1 MDADTRRAR
10 DWDVLLIGGASGTGK
25 STVANALAR
34 RFDIPVTPVD
44 DIVTALMALSTPE
57 QQPALHRFWTE
68 PGAFDWPAE
77 RIVELTIEVVRVLTP
92 GVRAVIDDHLE
103 SAAPVILEGDYL
115 SPALVAPDDDR
126 VRAVFIHEADESAIR
141 ANLLAREPD
150 AGPQPERAEVSRR
163 FGDWLRGQAVARGIA
178 TVDARPWPSLIDR
191 VLATID
197 ADT

>member
-1 MDADTRRAR
+1 MDADARRAR

-25 STVANALAR
+25 STVANVLAR
-34 RFDIPVTPVD
+34 RFGVPFTPVD
-44 DIVTALMALSTPE
+44 DIVTALLTLSTPE
-57 QQPALHRFWTE
+57 QQPVLHRFWTE

-77 RIVELTIEVVRVLTP
+77 RIVEHTIEVVRVLTP

-103 SAAPVILEGDYL
+103 SAAPVILQGDYL
-115 SPALVAPDDDR
+115 SPALVHSDDDR
-126 VRAVFIHEADESAIR
+126 VRAVFIHEADESAIT

-150 AGPQPERAEVSRR
+150 AGPQPKRADVSRR
-163 FGDWLRGQAVARGIA
+163 FGDWLRNQAVARGIA